1 METRIIGDCISK
13 TRQISIMTTMDGI
26 SHRRLSGIDNGNDC
40 HTYSY
45 DVYEDHYSGMDGK
58 DETASK

>member
-1 METRIIGDCISK
+1 
-13 TRQISIMTTMDGI
+13 MDGI